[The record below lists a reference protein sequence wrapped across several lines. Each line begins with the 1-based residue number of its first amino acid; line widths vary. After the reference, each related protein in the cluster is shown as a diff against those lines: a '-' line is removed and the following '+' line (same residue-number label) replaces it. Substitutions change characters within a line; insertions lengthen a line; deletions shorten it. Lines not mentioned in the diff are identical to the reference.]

1 VSTNGISSPPAI
13 SHLIQKHYPLQHS
26 TFLSSLSDPEPPD
39 DCSTEITALWWL
51 KNRNWQLAHDLIDPA
66 PGPDAAWIHAL
77 LHRME
82 GDQGNA
88 SYWYVRSGRSVPENT
103 IGQELALMM
112 DHFLD

>member
-1 VSTNGISSPPAI
+1 MVYLR
-13 SHLIQKHYPLQHS
+13 HQRFYLIPKPQPLQHS
-26 TFLSSLSDPEPPD
+26 TFLSSLSDPAPPEA
-39 DCSTEITALWWL
+39 CSIEITALWLL

-82 GDQGNA
+82 GDQWNA
-88 SYWYVRSGRSVPENT
+88 NLWYARAGRIVPTNT
-103 IGQELALMM
+103 IGQELALML